1 MNSSSSVGGGDI
13 RQNHSGFM
21 SRGFSGSQFGG
32 DSEDIYFQQPNET
45 YGNLSPRM
53 MMTSR
58 NPFEESMS
66 PRLYFQNQQQN
77 LGGSAS

>member
-1 MNSSSSVGGGDI
+1 MN
-13 RQNHSGFM
+13 
-21 SRGFSGSQFGG
+21 RGFSGSQFGG

-58 NPFEESMS
+58 NPFEDSMS
-66 PRLYFQNQQQN
+66 PRL
-77 LGGSAS
+77 